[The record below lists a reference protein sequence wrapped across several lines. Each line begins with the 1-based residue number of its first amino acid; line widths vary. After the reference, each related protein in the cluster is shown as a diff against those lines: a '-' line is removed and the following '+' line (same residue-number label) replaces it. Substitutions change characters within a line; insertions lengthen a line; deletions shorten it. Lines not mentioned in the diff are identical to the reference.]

1 MINACS
7 YLDAEDVVDI
17 VIDVVDIINIIMR
30 QKKERK

>member
-7 YLDAEDVVDI
+7 YLDAEDIVDI